1 MMNNKI
7 KKALYITIGEDYTI
21 EDYTLI
27 NEEYGYE
34 DTIDLT
40 FVVNVEEQDEAFRV
54 EINVSEDGVPLESTV
69 SVY

>member
-40 FVVNVEEQDEAFRV
+40 FVINVEEQDEAFRV
-54 EINVSEDGVPLESTV
+54 EMNVSEDGVPLESTV